1 MSNRSSDDL
10 DNDHTDEL
18 PILLET
24 VTFEDDEAL
33 FASSRVDDTSEQTA
47 IHKAV
52 SEKPSSGT
60 APLATDLAERQAR
73 VVALEAQNQ
82 SLAERNRELE
92 LHLAQAHQLNSELK
106 HEVGT
111 SRDSANDAGAA
122 ERRLA
127 TQLAVRDAR
136 IAELTTTVERLE
148 QDAAARAAE
157 IERLR
162 ISAESSQREA
172 ESLKGEL
179 AAQPA
184 ASEPTADMQHL
195 LEEKATLEAYIAT
208 RRTWW
213 EEAQA
218 KQISLEA
225 KVAALQH
232 ELTVGSK
239 RLGDAEAFA
248 ARESS
253 RAVALRAELVDSA
266 RRLGALERELR
277 ALRAVGTTAPT
288 SVSEAAA
295 ETSGGDRNE
304 EPREPPMRATPSR
317 DIAAAAS
324 HAAQDPLVGMDGIG
338 AATPAVE
345 AVAQLEAE
353 VEYKR
358 QQVAAQL
365 VELRDR
371 EQQLRSGT
379 NEIERVRRE
388 LAMTRNELDESRV
401 TAARLERAVIDK
413 DRALEARD
421 TRIVTLQEEIKK
433 RVGNGDKLSA
443 GGSDSAAPKP
453 EPLPLRAGPIE
464 PGADNVTGPALIC
477 LTGDAPKRFPLTK
490 TAVTI
495 GRGPQCDLQILTHFV
510 SREHARIT
518 SSGGRILIEDAGSR
532 NGVFVNSVRVER
544 QALQQGDL
552 ITIGDTQFRFVES
565 MAH

>member
-1 MSNRSSDDL
+1 MPNRSSDDF

-18 PILLET
+18 PVLLET

-33 FASSRVDDTSEQTA
+33 FAPRVDDTSEQTA
-47 IHKAV
+47 IHKAA

-60 APLATDLAERQAR
+60 APLPTDLAERQAR
-73 VVALEAQNQ
+73 VADLQAQNQ

-92 LHLAQAHQLNSELK
+92 LHLAQTNQRNSELK
-106 HEVGT
+106 HEVAT
-111 SRDSANDAGAA
+111 SRDSANDASAA

-148 QDAAARAAE
+148 HDAAARATE

-162 ISAESSQREA
+162 ISAESSQHEA

-179 AAQPA
+179 AAKPA
-184 ASEPTADMQHL
+184 ASEPTADMQQM

-277 ALRAVGTTAPT
+277 ALRAASTTAPP
-288 SVSEAAA
+288 SVSEAASD
-295 ETSGGDRNE
+295 TSSGDRNE
-304 EPREPPMRATPSR
+304 EPREPPMRAAPSR
-317 DIAAAAS
+317 DIAAAS
-324 HAAQDPLVGMDGIG
+324 RAAQDPLVGMDGIG

-371 EQQLRSGT
+371 EQQLRAGT

-388 LAMTRNELDESRV
+388 LAMTRNELDESHA

-421 TRIVTLQEEIKK
+421 TRIVTLQEEIKQ
-433 RVGNGDKLSA
+433 RVGNGDKVGA
-443 GGSDSAAPKP
+443 GGSDSAVPKP
-453 EPLPLRAGPIE
+453 EPLAVRRRTDRA
-464 PGADNVTGPALIC
+464 
-477 LTGDAPKRFPLTK
+477 R
-490 TAVTI
+490 
-495 GRGPQCDLQILTHFV
+495 RRQRH
-510 SREHARIT
+510 
-518 SSGGRILIEDAGSR
+518 GSCFDMPHR
-532 NGVFVNSVRVER
+532 
-544 QALQQGDL
+544 
-552 ITIGDTQFRFVES
+552 
-565 MAH
+565 

>member
-1 MSNRSSDDL
+1 MPNRSSDDF

-18 PILLET
+18 PVLLET

-33 FASSRVDDTSEQTA
+33 FASSQVDDTSEQTA
-47 IHKAV
+47 LHKTVA
-52 SEKPSSGT
+52 EKPAS
-60 APLATDLAERQAR
+60 ATPALPTDSAERQAR
-73 VVALEAQNQ
+73 VADLEAQNQ

-92 LHLAQAHQLNSELK
+92 LHLAQKDQLIEELK
-106 HEVGT
+106 HEVAT
-111 SRDSANDAGAA
+111 FRDSANDASAA

-127 TQLAVRDAR
+127 TQLAVHDAR
-136 IAELTTTVERLE
+136 IAELTTTVEHLE
-148 QDAAARAAE
+148 RDAAAGATE
-157 IERLR
+157 VERLR
-162 ISAESSQREA
+162 TSAATAQHEA
-172 ESLKGEL
+172 DTLKGEL
-179 AAQPA
+179 AARPA
-184 ASEPTADMQHL
+184 ASEPTADLQQL
-195 LEEKATLEAYIAT
+195 LEEKATLEAYIAA

-213 EEAQA
+213 EEAQV
-218 KQISLEA
+218 KQIGLEA
-225 KVAALQH
+225 KVTALQH
-232 ELTVGSK
+232 ELTMGSK

-253 RAVALRAELVDSA
+253 RAVALRAELVDAA
-266 RRLGALERELR
+266 RRLSTLERELR
-277 ALRAVGTTAPT
+277 ALRAANTPAPA
-288 SVSEAAA
+288 SASEAPPDA
-295 ETSGGDRNE
+295 SSGDRNDGQ
-304 EPREPPMRATPSR
+304 REPMRAAPSS
-317 DIAAAAS
+317 DFAAAS
-324 HAAQDPLVGMDGIG
+324 RAAQDPQVGMDGIG
-338 AATPAVE
+338 AAAPAVE

-371 EQQLRSGT
+371 EQQLRAGT
-379 NEIERVRRE
+379 NEMERVRRE
-388 LAMTRNELDESRV
+388 LAAIRNELDESRV

-421 TRIVTLQEEIKK
+421 TRIVTLQEEIKQ
-433 RVGNGDKLSA
+433 RVGNGDKVGA
-443 GGSDSAAPKP
+443 GGSDSAAPKR
-453 EPLPLRAGPIE
+453 EPPPVRAGPIE
-464 PGADNVTGPALIC
+464 PSADNVTGPALIC

-518 SSGGRILIEDAGSR
+518 SSAGRILIEDAGSR